1 MNSIALTITLR
12 PFLKE
17 KLSKESKKRQMS
29 MSRYI
34 DEMLEK
40 HFEDDEDYTYTMEE
54 LDEEVKQAFKDD
66 AEGKLPTFD
75 NIEDMI
81 KSLKSWMLNTQSGLN

>member
-40 HFEDDEDYTYTMEE
+40 HFEDDEDYTYTTEE
-54 LDEEVKQAFKDD
+54 LEEGLKQARKDD
-66 AEGKLPTFD
+66 AEGKLLTF
-75 NIEDMI
+75 NSPSESLAYILEHED
-81 KSLKSWMLNTQSGLN
+81 

>member
-54 LDEEVKQAFKDD
+54 LEEGLKQARKDD
-66 AEGKLPTFD
+66 AEGKLLTF
-75 NIEDMI
+75 NSPSESLAYILEHED
-81 KSLKSWMLNTQSGLN
+81 

>member
-1 MNSIALTITLR
+1 MNTET
-12 PFLKE
+12 
-17 KLSKESKKRQMS
+17 
-29 MSRYI
+29 YI
-34 DEMLEK
+34 PEHDFEK
-40 HFEDDEDYTYTMEE
+40 HYEEDEDYTYTLEE

-81 KSLKSWMLNTQSGLN
+81 KSLKS

>member
-1 MNSIALTITLR
+1 MNSIALTISLR
-12 PFLKE
+12 PAIKE
-17 KLSKESKKRQMS
+17 QLAKEAKRRQMS

-34 DEMLEK
+34 DELLEK
-40 HFEDDEDYTYTMEE
+40 HFEEDEDYTYTLEE

-81 KSLKSWMLNTQSGLN
+81 KSLKS

>member
-40 HFEDDEDYTYTMEE
+40 HFEDDEDYTYTMKE
-54 LDEEVKQAFKDD
+54 LDEEVKQAFKND

-75 NIEDMI
+75 NIEDTI
-81 KSLKSWMLNTQSGLN
+81 KSLKS

>member
-17 KLSKESKKRQMS
+17 KLSKESKRRQMS

-40 HFEDDEDYTYTMEE
+40 HFEEDEDYTYTLEE
-54 LDEEVKQAFKDD
+54 LDEEAKQAFKDD

-81 KSLKSWMLNTQSGLN
+81 KSLRS

>member
-1 MNSIALTITLR
+1 
-12 PFLKE
+12 
-17 KLSKESKKRQMS
+17 

-54 LDEEVKQAFKDD
+54 LEEGLKQARKDD
-66 AEGKLPTFD
+66 AEGKLLTF
-75 NIEDMI
+75 NSPSESLAYILEHED
-81 KSLKSWMLNTQSGLN
+81 

>member
-40 HFEDDEDYTYTMEE
+40 HFEDDEDYTYTLEE
-54 LDEEVKQAFKDD
+54 LDRDSREAKKLSD
-66 AEGKLPTFD
+66 EGKLPSFD
-75 NIEDMI
+75 NIEDLI
-81 KSLKSWMLNTQSGLN
+81 KSLKS

>member
-1 MNSIALTITLR
+1 
-12 PFLKE
+12 
-17 KLSKESKKRQMS
+17 MS

-40 HFEDDEDYTYTMEE
+40 HFEEDEDYTYTLEE
-54 LDEEVKQAFKDD
+54 LDEEAKQAFKDD
-66 AEGKLPTFD
+66 AEEKLPTFD

-81 KSLKSWMLNTQSGLN
+81 KSLRS

>member
-1 MNSIALTITLR
+1 MNSVALTISLR
-12 PFLKE
+12 PLIKE
-17 KLSKESKKRQMS
+17 KLSKEAKRRQMS

-34 DEMLEK
+34 DELLSK
-40 HFEDDEDYTYTMEE
+40 QFKEDNDDDYTYTLEE

-81 KSLKSWMLNTQSGLN
+81 KSLKS